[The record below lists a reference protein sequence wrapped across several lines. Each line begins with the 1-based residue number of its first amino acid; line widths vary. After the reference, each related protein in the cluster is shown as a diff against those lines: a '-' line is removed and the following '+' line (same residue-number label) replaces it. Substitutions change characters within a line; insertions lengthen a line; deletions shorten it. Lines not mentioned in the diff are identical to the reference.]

1 MKFCYS
7 MRTLLCSG
15 NGRSRVLSRLIA
27 LCRKSAM
34 DKWGLDPLY
43 WSFVKV
49 FIVQVHQ
56 LSLFEGTADTHML
69 YGRPI
74 SRVEVV
80 GVVVSVKQH
89 ARFVKYYIDDGTGT
103 LLPASGLAL
112 ASSANDP

>member
-1 MKFCYS
+1 
-7 MRTLLCSG
+7 MRTLLCSR

-80 GVVVSVKQH
+80 GVVVRVKH
-89 ARFVKYYIDDGTGT
+89 VMGSA
-103 LLPASGLAL
+103 LAASGYGQEHG
-112 ASSANDP
+112 SPPIT